1 MSKKHST
8 ITRPGLE
15 PGPLDRM
22 SYLLTITLPV
32 VSKATETAHFCTT
45 YVNMIYFLLQELAL
59 LDTSSE
65 DSNRTEENQI
75 HDGSTAVIT
84 PSGTFN
90 DEELGTSLRRT
101 SSARRTSESS
111 DVSLERSKSSPS
123 RTKPPVPKRPASVKK
138 KPQGSVD
145 ALLESEPTED
155 SISPLRPVS
164 LSLLQDTMA
173 SLPVDAQEFLF
184 SDTDINSLPFNT
196 GGQSNMKTNLN
207 SENNGKESGLQEHLT
222 AQNHIG
228 AVNLSRLEIRRASGP
243 YDNVP
248 KNNQAL
254 LTRNLDINSV
264 ESNCE
269 NPSKNCNSQQSWV
282 SFE

>member
-1 MSKKHST
+1 VEPLVGELISLDDKPNNSNENESAQGST
-8 ITRPGLE
+8 DL
-15 PGPLDRM
+15 
-22 SYLLTITLPV
+22 
-32 VSKATETAHFCTT
+32 K
-45 YVNMIYFLLQELAL
+45 ELAF
-59 LDTSSE
+59 LDASSE
-65 DSNRTEENQI
+65 DSNRIEQTQT
-75 HDGSTAVIT
+75 HDGSTGVVT
-84 PSGTFN
+84 PSGTFSV
-90 DEELGTSLRRT
+90 EELNTSIRRT

-123 RTKPPVPKRPASVKK
+123 RTKPPVPKRPASVQK
-138 KPQGSVD
+138 KPQVSVD
-145 ALLESEPTED
+145 ALLESAQTED

-184 SDTDINSLPFNT
+184 SNTDINSLPLGT

-207 SENNGKESGLQEHLT
+207 VENKGKESELQENLK

-228 AVNLSRLEIRRASGP
+228 AVDLSRLEIRRDSGP

-254 LTRNLDINSV
+254 LTRNLDINTE
-264 ESNCE
+264 ESHCE
-269 NPSKNCNSQQSWV
+269 NPSKTCDSQQSWV
-282 SFE
+282 SFD